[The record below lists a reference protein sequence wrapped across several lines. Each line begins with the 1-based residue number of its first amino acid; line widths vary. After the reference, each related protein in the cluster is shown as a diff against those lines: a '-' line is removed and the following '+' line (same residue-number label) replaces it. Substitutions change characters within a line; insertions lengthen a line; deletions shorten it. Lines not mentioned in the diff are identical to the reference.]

1 MRGAA
6 GKIGRTEGG
15 TLNRTRMDLQWREPR
30 TAARYRRGVSL
41 HSHTMHSR
49 ETLSFIPR
57 HVPHIP
63 VLGALV
69 GAQERRYRERTGNDL
84 DYTRAWWTPPLSGP
98 QALELEG
105 RQITETLG
113 LEALVSLTDHDNMEA
128 PRLLTVVEPA
138 RLVPHSVEWTVPFG
152 PSFVHLGI
160 HNIPRGPLP
169 ALEAGMREYSASPDA
184 DLLAGLLEELH
195 GSGETLVVLNHPL
208 WDEACIGGARHAA
221 LIAGFLHRHRGWI
234 HALEFNGLR
243 PWSEN
248 RAVLELGQDCGLPV
262 VSGGDRH
269 GLEPNAVVN
278 LTNAATFCE
287 FVDEVRTQGSSHM
300 LVLPQFRE
308 PFLLRCFEVMRDA
321 LCHLP
326 DAAGRESWAE
336 RVWYQPERGEPVTL
350 AELWC
355 GEGPAVVRHFVG
367 LVQLFSNSRVHEMV
381 RAALSGS
388 EEAAL

>member
-1 MRGAA
+1 
-6 GKIGRTEGG
+6 
-15 TLNRTRMDLQWREPR
+15 MDLHWREPQ
-30 TAARYRRGVSL
+30 AAAPYRRGVSL

-57 HVPHIP
+57 HVPQIP

-69 GAQERRYRERTGNDL
+69 GAQERRYRERTGREL
-84 DYTRAWWTPPLSGP
+84 DYARAWWTPPLSGP
-98 QALELEG
+98 QALELET
-105 RQITETLG
+105 RQITEKLG

-128 PRLLTVVEPA
+128 PRLLTVVEPS
-138 RLVPHSVEWTVPFG
+138 RFVPHSVEWTVPFG
-152 PSFVHLGI
+152 PSFVHLGV

-169 ALEAGMREYSASPDA
+169 ALEAGMRAYTQAPDPA
-184 DLLAGLLEELH
+184 LLASLLEEL
-195 GSGETLVVLNHPL
+195 SSEPETLVVLNHPL
-208 WDEACIGGARHAA
+208 WDEACIGAARHAA
-221 LIAGFLHRHRGWI
+221 LIAGFLHRHRGWV

-248 RAVLELGQDCGLPV
+248 RAVLELGRDCGLPV
-262 VSGGDRH
+262 LSGGDRH

-287 FVDEVRTQGSSHM
+287 FVEEVRIQGASHM

-336 RVWYQPERGEPVTL
+336 RVWFQPEQGEPVTI
-350 AELWC
+350 AKLWG

-367 LVQLFSNSRVHEMV
+367 LVQLFSNSRVHGMV

>member
-1 MRGAA
+1 M
-6 GKIGRTEGG
+6 
-15 TLNRTRMDLQWREPR
+15 NRTRMDLQWREPK
-30 TAARYRRGVSL
+30 AAAHYRRGVSL

-57 HVPHIP
+57 HVPSIP

-69 GAQERRYRERTGNDL
+69 AAQERRYLERTGKAL

-98 QALELEG
+98 QALELES
-105 RQITETLG
+105 RQITEKLG

-128 PRLLTVVEPA
+128 PRLLTVMGPS
-138 RLVPHSVEWTVPFG
+138 RFVPHSVEWTVPFG

-160 HNIPRGPLP
+160 HNIPRGPLS
-169 ALEAGMREYSASPDA
+169 ALEAGMREYTQSPDPE
-184 DLLAGLLEELH
+184 LLAGLLEEL
-195 GSGETLVVLNHPL
+195 SSARETLVVLNHPL
-208 WDEACIGGARHAA
+208 WDEACIGAARHNA

-248 RAVLELGQDCGLPV
+248 RAVLELGRDCGLPV
-262 VSGGDRH
+262 ISGGDRH

-278 LTNAATFCE
+278 LTQAATFCE
-287 FVDEVRTQGSSHM
+287 FVDEVRTQGESHM

-321 LCHLP
+321 LCRLP

-336 RVWYQPERGEPVTL
+336 RVWFQPECGEPVTI
-350 AELWC
+350 AELW
-355 GEGPAVVRHFVG
+355 GDEGPAVVRYFVG